1 MYKLLIVDDNTTHI
15 ECVKNYVNWESMGF
29 TEIRTATNGEFALN
43 VFKEFH
49 PELVITDVVMPKQS
63 GVILAENIR
72 KINKD
77 VHIVFMSCHE
87 EFDYVKH
94 AIDNEVT
101 AYILKPIK
109 PDILSQTVSRI
120 VNEIEQE
127 RKNRLSEQTL
137 NKFLPLVRESILY
150 RILYS
155 NNSSISDEMLKS
167 ANLSDIKNAILVVN
181 VVMENDVNCNTL
193 YRALD
198 TVEKCYE
205 DFSVN
210 YVASLPNKFVV
221 LIVTK
226 NYDSE
231 ELLEEVIK
239 KTRSHIKYLKENLGI
254 GISAGL
260 SDIHSSL
267 TQASEM
273 LIEANSAIENTFNL
287 IPGEIY
293 LYEDF
298 NDADTADSQL
308 DLHQIKNE
316 LSDILDSG
324 NSEDISVFLE
334 KYYPR
339 TCAKKHYT
347 VKAFC
352 FTIITT
358 MQLLFSERDADI
370 RDLFQNSDIIWD
382 KLNKFETIQDTYHWL
397 TNILAACCEYMS
409 GTEKKSKN
417 IIVTK
422 IKEYVNINY
431 KDITTLRQIAQDL
444 FISEGYARS
453 LFKKHTGQTIFDYL
467 IDKRIDEAKK
477 LLVNSE
483 YKIYEIMEMVGY
495 ESRARFIETFK
506 RKTGLSPKD
515 YRQKNR

>member
-1 MYKLLIVDDNTTHI
+1 MYKLLVVDDNTTHI
-15 ECVKNYVNWESMGF
+15 ECVKNYVDWKSMGF
-29 TEIRTATNGEFALN
+29 TEIITATNGESGLELFK
-43 VFKEFH
+43 VFN
-49 PELVITDVVMPKQS
+49 PELVITDVVMPKQN

-72 KINKD
+72 KLNKD

-101 AYILKPIK
+101 AYILKPLK
-109 PDILSQTVSRI
+109 PDILSQTISKI
-120 VNEIEQE
+120 VCDIEKE
-127 RKNRLSEQTL
+127 RKNQISQQTL

-155 NNSSISDEMLKS
+155 NNTSLSDEMLKS
-167 ANLSDIKNAILVVN
+167 ANLNDIKNAILVVN
-181 VVMENDVNCNTL
+181 IVTDNDINCNNL
-193 YRALD
+193 YKALD
-198 TVEKCYE
+198 TVEECYG

-210 YVASLPNKFVV
+210 YVASLPNKFVI

-226 NYDSE
+226 NYDAE
-231 ELLEEVIK
+231 ELLEAVIPVV
-239 KTRSHIKYLKENLGI
+239 RSHIKYLKDNLGI
-254 GISAGL
+254 DVSAGL
-260 SDIHSSL
+260 SDVHSTL
-267 TQASEM
+267 THASEM

-298 NDADTADSQL
+298 NDADTSESQL
-308 DLHQIKNE
+308 DLLGIKKE

-324 NSEDISVFLE
+324 SFESITLFLE

-339 TCAKKHYT
+339 TSGKKHYT

-358 MQLLFSERDADI
+358 MQLLFAERDADI
-370 RDLFQNSDIIWD
+370 RDLFQNSDVIWD

-397 TNILAACCEYMS
+397 TNIISACCEYMS

-417 IIVTK
+417 IIVTR
-422 IKEYVNINY
+422 IKEYVDINY

-444 FISEGYARS
+444 FISEGYARN
-453 LFKKHTGQTIFDYL
+453 LFKKHTGHTIFDYL